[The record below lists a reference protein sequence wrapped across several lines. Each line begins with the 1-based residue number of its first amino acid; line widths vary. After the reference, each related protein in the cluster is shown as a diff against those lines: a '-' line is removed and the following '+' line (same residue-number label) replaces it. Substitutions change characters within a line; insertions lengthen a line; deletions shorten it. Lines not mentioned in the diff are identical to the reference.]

1 MSFNQYGHTESFAG
15 LCHCRKGP
23 MVEVGLPLR
32 NYRLNL
38 EEVRLIVKTE
48 TLFENCSIGQLYV
61 NAVGDTGAPHD
72 LSTLAAEHGLT
83 ATRIARKGITPS
95 DADPHAQMFYK
106 ADEIAA
112 ILMYETNRDADD
124 YLVGYW
130 LDHVDTKTRTN
141 NRLYAKYFDIEEVPT
156 PPRHIKELS
165 HGLYVVYGKGEELIG
180 EIRAIE
186 LPRIGCVYAGDRFFG
201 AAFSYA
207 YESDQLQHAPF
218 KGDTV
223 AETAAK
229 ITKAYG
235 R

>member
-1 MSFNQYGHTESFAG
+1 MEFNQYGHTESLAG
-15 LCHCRKGP
+15 LCYCCKGP

-32 NYRLNL
+32 NYRLDL
-38 EEVRLIVKTE
+38 EEVRLIVKAE

-61 NAVGDTGAPHD
+61 NAVGDTGAPND

-95 DADPHAQMFYK
+95 VADPHAQMFYK

-112 ILMYETNRDADD
+112 ILMYETSRDADD
-124 YLVGYW
+124 YIVGYW
-130 LDHVDTKTRTN
+130 LDHVATKTRTHDQ
-141 NRLYAKYFDIEEVPT
+141 LDAKYFDLEEVPA
-156 PPRHIKELS
+156 PPRHVKELS
-165 HGLYVVYGKGEELIG
+165 HGLYVVCGKDEEFIG

-235 R
+235 L

>member
-1 MSFNQYGHTESFAG
+1 MSFNQYGHTESLAG
-15 LCHCRKGP
+15 LCYCRKGS
-23 MVEVGLPLR
+23 MIEGGLPLR

-38 EEVRLIVKTE
+38 EEVRLIVKAE
-48 TLFENCSIGQLYV
+48 KLFENCSIGQLYV
-61 NAVGDTGAPHD
+61 NAVGDTGAPND

-95 DADPHAQMFYK
+95 VADPHALMFYK

-124 YLVGYW
+124 YIVGYW
-130 LDHVDTKTRTN
+130 LDHVATKTRTHT
-141 NRLYAKYFDIEEVPT
+141 RLYAKYFDLEEVPA
-156 PPRHIKELS
+156 PPRHVEELS
-165 HGLYVVYGKGEELIG
+165 HGLYVVRGKDEELIG

-207 YESDQLQHAPF
+207 YENDQLQHAPF

-229 ITKAYG
+229 IMKAYG